1 MRNESLSRRVF
12 SMALVLALAVL
23 AAVLLA
29 QSPLGVVLGSGLFDS
44 PLATPTPARYV
55 GAPLAVG
62 TTPRF
67 EIVQEGGVWH
77 YRVDGTD
84 VAGLQAAATTLNLTN
99 LYPLALG
106 RARNTCDQ
114 AGTTFQELEFRQG
127 TWAPWGNV
135 VQETDNH
142 PGFYFCLVSASKFK
156 INPDAISCP

>member
-1 MRNESLSRRVF
+1 MLRFRTIFHNDSVRMRNESLSRRVF

-77 YRVDGTD
+77 SGRERGPLGATWCRRPTTIPVSTSARCLPTSSRSTPMPSPVRRGAPLRSPRR
-84 VAGLQAAATTLNLTN
+84 AG
-99 LYPLALG
+99 
-106 RARNTCDQ
+106 ARPARYSMSDT
-114 AGTTFQELEFRQG
+114 RR
-127 TWAPWGNV
+127 
-135 VQETDNH
+135 
-142 PGFYFCLVSASKFK
+142 
-156 INPDAISCP
+156 IS